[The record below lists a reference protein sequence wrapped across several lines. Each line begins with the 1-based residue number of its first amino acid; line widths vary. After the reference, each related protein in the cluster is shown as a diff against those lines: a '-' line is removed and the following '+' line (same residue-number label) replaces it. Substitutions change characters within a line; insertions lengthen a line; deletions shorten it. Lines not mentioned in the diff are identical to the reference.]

1 MTAQEQQIFKL
12 SAQGL
17 TVAEIAM
24 EMKLTQRTVR
34 LIIRGDIV
42 FKVRGWKW

>member
-1 MTAQEQQIFKL
+1 MTAREQQIFRL

-24 EMKLTQRTVR
+24 EMKLTQKTVR
-34 LIIRGDIV
+34 LIIIGDIR
-42 FKVRGWKW
+42 FKVRGWDW